1 MSIQNISC
9 TCAIRTAT
17 QKSNKPQKNRA
28 KARFFYILRAALDN
42 SAQTVYN
49 YDSTDLRSPQTASR
63 PPIPMMQTAT
73 AQVRRRGLSP
83 PPIPDNG
90 VVQGGRSGEN
100 RPVYSTPNSFYSTS
114 KGQHVYVYD
123 GDGKLTYDLSPK
135 RIKCFAINTSH
146 SGKEYFNSG
155 EKINRQYSR
164 VH

>member
-1 MSIQNISC
+1 MRKRGSFTFCGLLLTIPRRPCI
-9 TCAIRTAT
+9 IMTA
-17 QKSNKPQKNRA
+17 R
-28 KARFFYILRAALDN
+28 ICG
-42 SAQTVYN
+42 
-49 YDSTDLRSPQTASR
+49 RSPSPRSRQTASR

-73 AQVRRRGLSP
+73 GQVRRRGLSP